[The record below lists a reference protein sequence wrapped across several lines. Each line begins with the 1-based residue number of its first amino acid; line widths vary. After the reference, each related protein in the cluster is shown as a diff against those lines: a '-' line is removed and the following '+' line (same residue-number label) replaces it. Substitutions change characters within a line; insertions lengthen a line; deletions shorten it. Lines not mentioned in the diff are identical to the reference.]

1 MKVPKFLYEP
11 QESCWS
17 VSFFFTSIFQL
28 AGLRSLA
35 RQIPAPQKKLSTGT
49 YRFRFQPRLGKRE
62 DPGDKVTAVP
72 LFAQRW
78 TQLIDAHFFMR
89 GNLKLPETAKKHL
102 KEVNI
107 FSVLWWFPRVLW
119 PLEALIHCLDMSL
132 DVTACLKAL
141 SSAFC
146 QYRSHTTEQ
155 NTKDLERQ
163 IDVSGFWYKL
173 FVINSLNFWI
183 RWTYRKKPF
192 QKSVEYVILSR
203 DVFRVIMVV
212 ISDNNNSMSIKQ
224 ITCELVNSKGRGLH
238 VSKFSHCLPECLN

>member
-1 MKVPKFLYEP
+1 MRNS
-11 QESCWS
+11 SC
-17 VSFFFTSIFQL
+17 
-28 AGLRSLA
+28 AG
-35 RQIPAPQKKLSTGT
+35 IWNCP
-49 YRFRFQPRLGKRE
+49 
-62 DPGDKVTAVP
+62 
-72 LFAQRW
+72 
-78 TQLIDAHFFMR
+78 
-89 GNLKLPETAKKHL
+89 KLP
-102 KEVNI
+102 N
-107 FSVLWWFPRVLW
+107 SWWKVYSLFCGDFTGVLW

-183 RWTYRKKPF
+183 RWGYRKKPF
-192 QKSVEYVILSR
+192 KRVSNMWSFLSR

-212 ISDNNNSMSIKQ
+212 ISHNNNSIMSIKP

-238 VSKFSHCLPECLN
+238 VSKFSDCLSECLKSVQFY

>member
-1 MKVPKFLYEP
+1 MLESLKTLPKSCSKKGFFL
-11 QESCWS
+11 QRKLLKSC
-17 VSFFFTSIFQL
+17 
-28 AGLRSLA
+28 AN
-35 RQIPAPQKKLSTGT
+35 
-49 YRFRFQPRLGKRE
+49 
-62 DPGDKVTAVP
+62 
-72 LFAQRW
+72 FAQRW

-89 GNLKLPETAKKHL
+89 GNLKLPETAKKLL
-102 KEVNI
+102 KEII

-183 RWTYRKKPF
+183 RWRYRKKVF
-192 QKSVEYVILSR
+192 QKCVEYVILPESWR
-203 DVFRVIMVV
+203 
-212 ISDNNNSMSIKQ
+212 ISCYYGSNF
-224 ITCELVNSKGRGLH
+224 T
-238 VSKFSHCLPECLN
+238 

>member
-1 MKVPKFLYEP
+1 MRIS
-11 QESCWS
+11 SC
-17 VSFFFTSIFQL
+17 
-28 AGLRSLA
+28 AG
-35 RQIPAPQKKLSTGT
+35 IWNCP
-49 YRFRFQPRLGKRE
+49 
-62 DPGDKVTAVP
+62 
-72 LFAQRW
+72 
-78 TQLIDAHFFMR
+78 
-89 GNLKLPETAKKHL
+89 KLPRNTWRKIYSLFCGDFLE
-102 KEVNI
+102 
-107 FSVLWWFPRVLW
+107 FCGLW
-119 PLEALIHCLDMSL
+119 PFIHCLDMSL

-183 RWTYRKKPF
+183 RWTYRKKLF

-238 VSKFSHCLPECLN
+238 VSKFSHCLPECLKSVQFY